1 MARVILALLAAALVA
16 TAQVPKAEIERRLTT
31 FEDTDFKREL
41 RLQSLF
47 EEVGCKGDNL
57 VEQRVKHAQAP
68 NVICTLPG
76 NTNAEIIVGAHFDFV
91 DRGKGVVDN
100 WSGCSLL
107 PSLFQ
112 DLKATIRRHTF
123 VLIGFTNE
131 EEGLVGSRFYVH
143 GLSKEKRQFI
153 QAMVNLDSL
162 GLSPA
167 KVDVSDKKLA
177 ETLFTVANRV
187 KLPLSRMN
195 VAALGRSDSD
205 SFRDI
210 KIPAITIHS
219 VTQDTWTILHSPR
232 DQLSAIYLN
241 DYYDTYLLIRAYLA
255 YLDESLAE
263 PRPQGSATTI
273 PVGTLPRGRGSVTS
287 SSTTPQD

>member
-1 MARVILALLAAALVA
+1 LARVILALLAAVSLAQ
-16 TAQVPKAEIERRLTT
+16 AQVPKLEIEHRLQTV
-31 FEDTDFKREL
+31 EDTNFKREL

-57 VEQRVKHAQAP
+57 VEQHVKHAQAP

-76 NTNAEIIVGAHFDFV
+76 DTNSEIVVGAHFDFV

-112 DLKATIRRHTF
+112 DLSATRRRHTF

-131 EEGLVGSRFYVH
+131 EAGLVGSRFYAH
-143 GLSKEKRQFI
+143 ELSKEKRPFI

-162 GLSPA
+162 GLSPS
-167 KVDVSDKKLA
+167 KVDVSDKRLA
-177 ETLFTVANRV
+177 DALFTVANRA

-195 VAALGRSDSD
+195 VSSLGRSDSD

-219 VTQDTWTILHSPR
+219 VTQDTWTILHTPR
-232 DQLSAIYLN
+232 DQFSAIRLD

-255 YLDESLAE
+255 YLDEL
-263 PRPQGSATTI
+263 
-273 PVGTLPRGRGSVTS
+273 
-287 SSTTPQD
+287 

>member
-1 MARVILALLAAALVA
+1 MARVILALLSTALF
-16 TAQVPKAEIERRLTT
+16 TIAQVTKPEVERRLQTY
-31 FEDTDFKREL
+31 EDANLKREL

-76 NTNAEIIVGAHFDFV
+76 DTNSEIVVGAHFDFV

-112 DLKATIRRHTF
+112 DLKATARRHTF

-131 EEGLVGSRFYVH
+131 EAGLVGSEFYVH
-143 GLSKEKRQFI
+143 DLTKEKRKNI

-167 KVDVSDKKLA
+167 KVDVANKTLTEA
-177 ETLFTVANRV
+177 LFTVAGRT
-187 KLPLSRMN
+187 KLPLSRMS
-195 VAALGRSDSD
+195 VAGLGRSDSD
-205 SFRDI
+205 SFRDRH
-210 KIPAITIHS
+210 IPAITIHS
-219 VTQDTWTILHSPR
+219 VTYDNWKVLHGPGDR
-232 DQLSAIYLN
+232 LSAIRLD
-241 DYYDTYLLIRAYLA
+241 DYYSTYLLIRSYLL
-255 YLDESLAE
+255 YLDE
-263 PRPQGSATTI
+263 Q
-273 PVGTLPRGRGSVTS
+273 
-287 SSTTPQD
+287 

>member
-1 MARVILALLAAALVA
+1 MTVAA
-16 TAQVPKAEIERRLTT
+16 QIPKPEIERRLST
-31 FEDTDFKREL
+31 FEDTNFKREL

-47 EEVGCKGDNL
+47 EETGCKGDNL

-76 NTNAEIIVGAHFDFV
+76 ATNSEIVVGAHFDFV

-100 WSGCSLL
+100 WSGCALL
-107 PSLFQ
+107 PSLLQ
-112 DLKATIRRHTF
+112 DLKATARRHTF

-131 EEGLVGSRFYVH
+131 EQGLVGSRFYVH
-143 GLSKEKRQFI
+143 ELSKEKRQFI

-177 ETLFTVANRV
+177 DALFTVANRA

-205 SFRDI
+205 SFRDSH
-210 KIPAITIHS
+210 IPSITIHS

-232 DQLSAIYLN
+232 DQFSAINLN
-241 DYYDTYLLIRAYLA
+241 DYYDTYLLVRAYLA
-255 YLDESLAE
+255 YLDESPTE
-263 PRPQGSATTI
+263 PRP
-273 PVGTLPRGRGSVTS
+273 
-287 SSTTPQD
+287 